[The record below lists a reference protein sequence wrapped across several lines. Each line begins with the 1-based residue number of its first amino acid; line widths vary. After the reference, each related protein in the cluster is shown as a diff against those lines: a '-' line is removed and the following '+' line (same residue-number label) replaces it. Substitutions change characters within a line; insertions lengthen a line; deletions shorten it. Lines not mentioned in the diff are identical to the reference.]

1 MGGGSQTSF
10 NDDISP
16 SSPSSS
22 DGAGGASSGARY
34 HRAYLDLLQAYET
47 TADRAPSLA
56 RFKDALRRFKPGDWI
71 EFVGGTAL
79 ADYVVP
85 ETTTLLLVGPRAS
98 GKTSLVNR
106 ISRAFED
113 DDFLPDRAQV
123 SYNPDVSQGTFFA
136 QEYMIPRNSKSFC
149 IYDTRSL
156 SMVPCEN
163 FKLLERWMKLGV
175 SHGEMVI
182 RDSDDA
188 ITRKRMKDMAQRFRV
203 CQRRT
208 VNFVI
213 FVVNATSVLKSMD
226 ENDREYLNLLI
237 ETFNYPFLSLRDS
250 KPVVVVTHGDGLSL
264 SNRAR
269 VCAYLGEVL
278 CIPPT
283 KQIFDIPD
291 TDDSVSELAIMD
303 MLRYSLE
310 HADRNL
316 PSKFKPFDLL
326 EGQKMLSW
334 TVNRSQT
341 MLDILGCICITVLLF
356 HFLSIQANGR

>member
-10 NDDISP
+10 NDDSTA
-16 SSPSSS
+16 SSLSSG
-22 DGAGGASSGARY
+22 DGASGDRY
-34 HRAYLDLLQAYET
+34 HRAYLDLLNAYESS
-47 TADRAPSLA
+47 ADRASSLP
-56 RFKDALRRFKPGDWI
+56 RLKDALRSFKPGDWI
-71 EFVGGTAL
+71 EFVGGTAR

-106 ISRAFED
+106 ISRVFED

-123 SYNPDVSQGTFFA
+123 SYNPDISQGTFFL

-149 IYDTRSL
+149 IFDSRSL

-163 FKLLERWMKLGV
+163 FKLLEKWMTHGV
-175 SHGEMVI
+175 SHGEMVL

-188 ITRKRMKDMAQRFRV
+188 STRKRMKTTAARFGV
-203 CQRRT
+203 CQSRS

-213 FVVNATSVLKSMD
+213 FVANALSVLKSMD
-226 ENDREYLNLLI
+226 ENGREYLNLLI
-237 ETFNYPFLSLRDS
+237 ETFNHPFLSFRDS

-264 SNRAR
+264 ASRAR
-269 VCAYLGEVL
+269 VSAYLGEVL
-278 CIPPT
+278 GIPPT

-291 TDDSVSELAIMD
+291 TGDSVSELAMMD

-316 PSKFKPFDLL
+316 PLKFKTLVSL
-326 EGQKMLSW
+326 EGKKMLEW
-334 TVNRSQT
+334 TVSRSQT
-341 MLDILGCICITVLLF
+341 IVDILSCICICILIFHLVLSF
-356 HFLSIQANGR
+356 QAKRR